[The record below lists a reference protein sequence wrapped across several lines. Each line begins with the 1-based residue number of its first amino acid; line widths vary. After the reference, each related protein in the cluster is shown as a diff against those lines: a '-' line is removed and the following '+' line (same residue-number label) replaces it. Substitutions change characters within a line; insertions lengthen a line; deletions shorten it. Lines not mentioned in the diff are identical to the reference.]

1 MFSNRVNNI
10 KESSIVKYNNIVKQ
24 KEKEGICFYK
34 LNIGQ
39 PDILT
44 DISYFNELKNYKQC
58 TNSYSN
64 PQGLVELRNIVSEYY
79 NKKTRRNKYKQED
92 IVITQGASDGIIKIL
107 LTLCDKD
114 DEIIV
119 LEPFFSDYKIY
130 CNLLDVKIKTIIYS
144 RVDYLEIKE
153 QITSRTR
160 AILFANPNNPDGNI
174 LSKNAIET
182 IISIAKEYH
191 ICIISDE
198 VYNEIIFTNKY
209 ISLSNFD
216 YENIIIVDS
225 ASKKLNNCGS
235 RIGFI
240 ISKNDKLISK
250 IVCINDSKISISN
263 IEQKGVASLLLN
275 YQKIT
280 NISKKIYTK
289 RLKKVI
295 KLLQNTNIK
304 FEIPKGG
311 ISILLDLPITNS
323 NDYAFWLI
331 NNYNKNGRSL
341 VITPAQDFYMS
352 TEGKNKIRITLTID
366 DGSLNEVINIL
377 VDSLK
382 KFRNEVEK

>member
-130 CNLLDVKIKTIIYS
+130 CNLLDVKIKTIKYS